1 MGDFL
6 LFFAGVREMFGSDV
20 IVVKYDGDGAI
31 TVCDGEWSQGLVPT
45 EGVSCSIDVEKFC
58 FGVAAFEGFAVS
70 PFAFV
75 RGCGFLANN
84 EVCSS
89 GFFLPL
95 SNSPVGDESH
105 DEAGYDDCV

>member
-31 TVCDGEWSQGLVPT
+31 TVCDDEWSQGLVPT
-45 EGVSCSIDVEKFC
+45 EGVSGSIDVEKFG
-58 FGVAAFEGFAVS
+58 FGVAVFEGFAVG

-75 RGCGFLANN
+75 RGGGFLPNY

-89 GFFLPL
+89 CFFLPL
-95 SNSPVGDESH
+95 SDLPVCDNCDDGGDK
-105 DEAGYDDCV
+105 DDD

>member
-45 EGVSCSIDVEKFC
+45 EGVSGSIDVEKFG
-58 FGVAAFEGFAVS
+58 FGVTAYICIVICPFPFFRCSGLLTYDKVS
-70 PFAFV
+70 
-75 RGCGFLANN
+75 GG
-84 EVCSS
+84 
-89 GFFLPL
+89 GFFLPFA
-95 SNSPVGDESH
+95 NSPVGDESH